1 MIPKKQPVTTFLEDL
16 ADELI
21 EKHRHN
27 FKSILV
33 VLPARRSGLFL
44 KRALAARLNNEAT
57 WLPEIITMSELL
69 SRMTGMAASDGVDAL
84 FDLFKVFRERIDAEA
99 RFEPFLQWGPMA
111 LADFNEI
118 DHNLQ
123 SAEAVFKN
131 LNDFKDID
139 AWSFGED
146 EETWSL
152 AQRNFSNFW
161 KKLGQLYHLFAE
173 HQTQSGAWYGGAI
186 AREAGNSSIEKFKTL
201 GSDHVY
207 IAGLNALSKAERRVV
222 KQLKE
227 ANLATLRWDA
237 DAYYVTRKNSEA
249 GHFMRDYKR
258 DHLLGELPDHFAKHP
273 KKITFA
279 GCSGTITQM
288 QYVAQVLETI
298 DLSEATQTAVILPD
312 NAVLPVLLPTLPKK
326 FTEVNVT
333 MGRSLSHTPYR
344 SLTNAFF
351 RLLENRSGKIRYAVL
366 LPFLRH
372 PFISGNQG
380 NIGITFRYIAEQ
392 VIERNAVVV
401 DRADL
406 LAYAGK
412 APQVSE
418 EVLHF
423 IEALYDTLRDR
434 TPQRIIAA
442 LRLLQTAT
450 QPLESSSLETQ
461 QGWNLLVALTAR
473 IARLCEQH
481 PVMTEVREFERIYQK
496 LFNQLQIDLVGE
508 PLSGLQIM
516 GLLES
521 RALDFKR
528 VIIVNAN
535 EGTMPRNI
543 PLESFLP
550 ADLRAGLQL
559 PSVRER
565 DAYYAYYFYR
575 LLQRAEDIHL
585 VYSAGE
591 NTHDKGEKS
600 RYIQQLESCEVLQPD
615 VVQREA
621 LRVIARN
628 EANAPSIPPI
638 VTGEYT
644 QEQIRRLLKTGL
656 SPSAINKWLENPREF
671 FFNYLLQLGELE
683 DIEEEMEHSTIGTL
697 VHEILEK
704 ILEPFVGFAL
714 RADDLLQAKQR
725 LDQYLEEAL
734 NSSRKVHLTR
744 QGVNYII
751 RKVALSITD
760 KLLTLSIDEAK
771 NNEVHIVSLEEKFNE
786 PLTDDLVLKG
796 TADRIDWFNGQLR
809 VIDYKTGKANPAD
822 LEFKPTWKESMRQG
836 KSPKILQTLLY
847 AFISARKNPN
857 TNPVAGIMSP
867 RAFSAGFMPVKEKDE
882 LVKMTP
888 EMSLAF
894 SDWLQATIHELCEEA
909 ATFEYDE
916 KAKYNTYSVSLEK

>member
-1 MIPKKQPVTTFLEDL
+1 VTTFIEDL
-16 ADELI
+16 ADELVS
-21 EKHRHN
+21 KHHN
-27 FKSILV
+27 AFKSILV
-33 VLPARRSGLFL
+33 VLPARRSALFL
-44 KRALAARLNNEAT
+44 KRALIVRLNNEAT

-69 SRMTGMAASDGVDAL
+69 SRMTGMAAADGIDAL
-84 FDLFKVFRERIDAEA
+84 FDLFKVFRERIDPDA

-123 SAEAVFKN
+123 SADAVFKN
-131 LNDFKDID
+131 LNDFKDIE
-139 AWSFGED
+139 AWSFGDD
-146 EETWSL
+146 EEAWSL

-161 KKLGQLYHLFAE
+161 KKLGQLYQLYAE
-173 HQTQSGAWYGGAI
+173 HQAQNNAWYGGAI
-186 AREAGNSSIEKFKTL
+186 AREAGIQSIEKFKTL
-201 GSDHVY
+201 GREHVY
-207 IAGLNALSKAERRVV
+207 IAGLNALSKAERRVI
-222 KQLKE
+222 KQLSQAK
-227 ANLATLRWDA
+227 LATLRWDA
-237 DAYYVTRKNSEA
+237 DAYYVTRKGSEA

-258 DHLLGELPDHFAKHP
+258 DQLLDELPDHFAKHP

-288 QYVAQVLETI
+288 QYVAQVLETV
-298 DLSEATQTAVILPD
+298 DVAEATQTAVILPD

-372 PFISGNQG
+372 PFISGNKG
-380 NIGITFRYIAEQ
+380 NIGSTFRYIAEQ
-392 VIERNAVVV
+392 VIARNTVVV

-406 LAYAGK
+406 LGYATASPK
-412 APQVSE
+412 PSD
-418 EVLHF
+418 EVTQF
-423 IEALYDTLRDR
+423 IDALYDTLRDR

-442 LRLLQTAT
+442 LRLLQRAT
-450 QPLESSSLETQ
+450 QPEENSALETQ

-473 IARLCEQH
+473 IARLCAQH

-535 EGTMPRNI
+535 EGTLPRNI

-575 LLQRAEDIHL
+575 LLQRAEEIHL
-585 VYSAGE
+585 VYNAGE

-600 RYIQQLESCEVLQPD
+600 RYIQQLETCEVLDPQ
-615 VVQREA
+615 VVERTA

-628 EANAPSIPPI
+628 EANAPALPPI
-638 VTGEYT
+638 VTGEFT
-644 QEQIRRLLKTGL
+644 QTQIHRLLKAGL

-704 ILEPFVGFAL
+704 ILEPFVGLAL
-714 RADDLLQAKQR
+714 RADDLVQAKQR

-734 NSSRKVHLTR
+734 NNSRKVHLTR
-744 QGVNYII
+744 HGVNYII

-760 KLLTLSIDEAK
+760 KLLSLSIDEAK
-771 NNEVHIVSLEEKFNE
+771 DNEVHIVSLEAKFNE
-786 PLTDDLVLKG
+786 PLSDDLALKG
-796 TADRIDWFNGQLR
+796 TADRIDRFNGQLR

-822 LEFKPTWKESMRQG
+822 LEFKHTWKESMREG

-847 AFISARKNPN
+847 AFISARKTPGS
-857 TNPVAGIMSP
+857 NPVAGIMSP
-867 RAFSAGFMPVKEKDE
+867 RAFSAGFMPVKEKDV
-882 LVKMTP
+882 LVQMTP
-888 EMSLAF
+888 EMALEF
-894 SDWLQATIHELCEEA
+894 SEWLQTTIHELCEEA
-909 ATFEYDE
+909 KTFPYDE